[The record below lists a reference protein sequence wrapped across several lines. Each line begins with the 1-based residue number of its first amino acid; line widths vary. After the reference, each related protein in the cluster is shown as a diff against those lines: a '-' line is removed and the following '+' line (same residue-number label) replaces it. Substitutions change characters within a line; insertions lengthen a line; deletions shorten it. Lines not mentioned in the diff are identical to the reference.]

1 MRPLP
6 LISLRTHHGFRGQL
20 GFETPEGRGDT
31 VGKGGVRGGGG
42 GHASG
47 ENTVMAAFP
56 GGNVEPRTG

>member
-6 LISLRTHHGFRGQL
+6 LISLRTHHGFRDRL

-31 VGKGGVRGGGG
+31 AGKGGVRGGG
-42 GHASG
+42 HTSG
-47 ENTVMAAFP
+47 ENTVTAAFP